1 MMQDMMKQ
9 CCGEDGMPDFEKMK
23 QFMEHCGKE
32 GFSEDHIAMMKQFC
46 AGKEMP
52 DIEKMKAMMEK
63 CGCMVS
69 GSTTESKSEGCH

>member
-9 CCGEDGMPDFEKMK
+9 CCGEHGMPDFEKMK
-23 QFMEHCGKE
+23 QFMEQCGKE
-32 GFSEDHIAMMKQFC
+32 GFSEDQLAMMKQFC

-52 DIEKMKAMMEK
+52 GVEKMKAMMEK

-69 GSTTESKSEGCH
+69 ESATESKSECCH